1 VSMFANGNSFAAAP
15 RVFPLR
21 LPWLFRHPAL

>member
-1 VSMFANGNSFAAAP
+1 MFANGNSFAAAP

-21 LPWLFRHPAL
+21 LPWVFRPPMPE

>member
-1 VSMFANGNSFAAAP
+1 MFANGNSFAAAP

-21 LPWLFRHPAL
+21 LPWVFRPPVPE